1 MSLNIQNHKENV
13 YGNTQEHSM
22 QHLSG
27 ISPRTPGK
35 TDDRLQYLDLDHSN
49 SSQKSFNHHHHHH
62 HGGIGSGQSAGS
74 HQIGSN
80 GMGGSSSLVPPPV
93 ARTPYT
99 TVDFVKTDALNR
111 IREDSEAN
119 RKLKD

>member
-1 MSLNIQNHKENV
+1 MKFWKVRWTRLYNMLSLFPL
-13 YGNTQEHSM
+13 

-35 TDDRLQYLDLDHSN
+35 NDDRLQYLDLDHSN
-49 SSQKSFNHHHHHH
+49 SPQKPSNH
-62 HGGIGSGQSAGS
+62 HGGIAGHSGANHIASNGPG
-74 HQIGSN
+74 GSN
-80 GMGGSSSLVPPPV
+80 SLAPPPV

-111 IREDSEAN
+111 IRED
-119 RKLKD
+119 RKPTKE